1 MSGKKKKKKNSNYY
15 ALEKERAKERE
26 IAYFKEQKE
35 ERKSMNLVFTIGLLL
50 SITAMVFAIIDLVDA
65 TDSHHL
71 IYGLAGGIGFIM
83 IGASFLQSRRT
94 YALIC
99 AGIGI
104 VLLFSTFSII
114 TPYLQSLVQ

>member
-65 TDSHHL
+65 TDSHRL

-99 AGIGI
+99 AGIGL
-104 VLLFSTFSII
+104 VLLFSTSSII
-114 TPYLQSLVQ
+114 VPYLQSLVQ

>member
-15 ALEKERAKERE
+15 ALEKEKAKERE
-26 IAYFKEQKE
+26 KAYYEEQRK
-35 ERKSMNLVFTIGLLL
+35 ERKSLNLVFTIGLLL
-50 SITAMVFAIIDLVDA
+50 SITAMIFAIMDLVES

-83 IGASFLQSRRT
+83 IGASFLQTRKT

-99 AGIGI
+99 AGIGL
-104 VLLFSTFSII
+104 VLLFSTSSII
-114 TPYLQSLVQ
+114 VPYLQSLVQ